1 MPVTSAIHDFV
12 AVITFS
18 NPPVNGLGQ
27 AIRRGLIDAL
37 NEALEN
43 DAVKAIV
50 VTGGSQY
57 FSGGADIREFN
68 TPQVQMEPRCLT
80 CATGKSSI
88 RMPKVFSASRA
99 RRRCGIGPIP
109 RR

>member
-27 AIRRGLIDAL
+27 TIRRGLIDAL

-50 VTGGSQY
+50 FDLIADLAWSFSDKQLDSLFGRLKHVQGRSTG
-57 FSGGADIREFN
+57 FPDAVDR
-68 TPQVQMEPRCLT
+68 
-80 CATGKSSI
+80 KS
-88 RMPKVFSASRA
+88 VV
-99 RRRCGIGPIP
+99 
-109 RR
+109 